1 MSTVIMSQCWPIQGL
16 SATQKSVL
24 ISLADNANDEG
35 VCWPSIASI
44 AERTCLSERAVRNSL
59 RALEDLGLLVSH
71 QRMGR
76 STWYTVVP
84 DGFDPGT
91 SCPPAPD
98 APRHDVPPTPAADA
112 AHPGTTCPPPRHQ
125 VPPEPSR
132 NRKGT
137 INEPS
142 VDAAPRSEA
151 RSLSRFGLTD
161 LLADNPHGVTEQVL
175 SDWLTCRQRM
185 KAPVTRT
192 VWGRVNTELGLCVD
206 AGICADDALAEA
218 QEAGWRGFKYEW
230 VANRRRNQ
238 GSRAGGSP
246 AGADFDDNAT
256 GWLGE

>member
-1 MSTVIMSQCWPIQGL
+1 
-16 SATQKSVL
+16 VL

-59 RALEDLGLLVSH
+59 RALEELGLLVSH

-76 STWYTVVP
+76 YTWYTVVP

-98 APRHDVPPTPAADA
+98 APQHDDPPTTPPAAG
-112 AHPGTTCPPPRHQ
+112 PPSTTCPPTRHQ

-137 INEPS
+137 INAPS

-151 RSLSRFGLTD
+151 RSPSRFGLTD
-161 LLADNPHGVTEQVL
+161 LLAD
-175 SDWLTCRQRM
+175 
-185 KAPVTRT
+185 
-192 VWGRVNTELGLCVD
+192 
-206 AGICADDALAEA
+206 
-218 QEAGWRGFKYEW
+218 
-230 VANRRRNQ
+230 
-238 GSRAGGSP
+238 
-246 AGADFDDNAT
+246 
-256 GWLGE
+256 